1 MLVSDKPKPRPGPDN
16 PWQAVRLVLPFF
28 RQYRLQLLIGLLSLL
43 AVNGLQLVIP
53 RIIKH
58 AIDGLRNEGASSEVL
73 MHYGIMIVGLA
84 LGIGVFRFGWRYM
97 ILGFS
102 RHLEKDLRNW
112 LFSHLLTLDRVFFQ
126 RKTTGEI
133 MALATNDLAAVQL
146 AGGMGLVAFADALV
160 LSLAALAFMAYI
172 HPGLTLIAIVPM
184 PILALLTRFLSRRLH
199 RYFKKVQEQFSR
211 ITQFV
216 RTSINSIRMIKAY
229 TMEKNQ
235 TERFDIMGREYVQD
249 NLRLAKV
256 QGTLFPV
263 SGLIANISMLLVLL
277 FGGRLTIQGSITIG
291 DFVAFISYLFMLTWP
306 MMALGWVTNL
316 FQRGV
321 TSLQRIQNVLDE
333 QPVISSPSQPV
344 PIPEK
349 INSIVVKN
357 LTFTYADQKEPILQ
371 NVSLE
376 MHWGI
381 LGIVGRTGSGKT
393 TLSHVLARLYPVEQD
408 TVFWNDI
415 DVNKLDLGEVRRK
428 IALVPQ
434 DVTVFSDTVRDN
446 ITMGKPDAD
455 EEEIEAVARAAAIH
469 NEILA
474 LPKGYDTRIGE
485 RGVKLS
491 GGQRQR
497 IALARALLSDRQIL
511 LIDDGLSAVDIET
524 EHQIIG
530 AMQPFIRKRICII
543 VSHRLAPLSQADQLI
558 VMDRGKILARGE
570 HEQLLQKNRFYATI
584 YQYQT
589 RHEARGKRV
598 QGVEGARIQGDTDK

>member
-1 MLVSDKPKPRPGPDN
+1 MLVSDKPKSRPGPDK

-28 RQYRLQLLIGLLSLL
+28 RQYRLQLLVGLLSLL

-73 MHYGIMIVGLA
+73 RHYGIMIIGLA

-126 RKTTGEI
+126 RRTTGEI

-146 AGGMGLVAFADALV
+146 AGGMGLVAFADAMV

-184 PILALLTRFLSRRLH
+184 PILALLTRFLSWRLH

-333 QPVISSPSQPV
+333 QPVITSPSQPV
-344 PIPEK
+344 PIAKK
-349 INSIVVKN
+349 INSIAIKN

-376 MHWGI
+376 IHWGI

-393 TLSHVLARLYPVEQD
+393 TLSHVLARLYPVEQG
-408 TVFWNDI
+408 TLFWNDI

-446 ITMGKPDAD
+446 ITMGKPDAG

-469 NEILA
+469 NEILS

-530 AMQPFIRKRICII
+530 
-543 VSHRLAPLSQADQLI
+543 
-558 VMDRGKILARGE
+558 
-570 HEQLLQKNRFYATI
+570 
-584 YQYQT
+584 
-589 RHEARGKRV
+589 
-598 QGVEGARIQGDTDK
+598 